1 MFDNMSERDL
11 VSWNSMID
19 GYGMHGCSKDAFVVF
34 HQMQQMGV
42 KPDHITFTCLLSAC
56 SHAGLVDLGWKCFYC
71 LSQDYGITHRMEHY
85 ACMVDI
91 LGRAGHLDEAQN
103 FIKMMPIEPD
113 SSVWNALL
121 GACKIHCNVELGE
134 WASERLFELGSK
146 NTGNYVLLSNLYAA
160 AGRWNDVAKVRTM
173 LKHRGLKKIPGC
185 SWIEINKRVHAF
197 VAADRSHPQ
206 SEKIYMVL
214 ESLVRQMKVAGYVPD
229 TSFVLH
235 DVSEEEKKSL
245 VLSHSEKLAI
255 AFGLINTSP
264 GMPIQITKNLR
275 VCSDCHIATK
285 FISKIVRR
293 EIILRDTKRFHYF
306 RDGLCS
312 CGDYW

>member
-1 MFDNMSERDL
+1 
-11 VSWNSMID
+11 
-19 GYGMHGCSKDAFVVF
+19 
-34 HQMQQMGV
+34 
-42 KPDHITFTCLLSAC
+42 
-56 SHAGLVDLGWKCFYC
+56 
-71 LSQDYGITHRMEHY
+71 
-85 ACMVDI
+85 
-91 LGRAGHLDEAQN
+91 
-103 FIKMMPIEPD
+103 
-113 SSVWNALL
+113 
-121 GACKIHCNVELGE
+121 
-134 WASERLFELGSK
+134 
-146 NTGNYVLLSNLYAA
+146 
-160 AGRWNDVAKVRTM
+160 
-173 LKHRGLKKIPGC
+173 
-185 SWIEINKRVHAF
+185 
-197 VAADRSHPQ
+197 
-206 SEKIYMVL
+206 
-214 ESLVRQMKVAGYVPD
+214 VAGYVPD

>member
-1 MFDNMSERDL
+1 
-11 VSWNSMID
+11 
-19 GYGMHGCSKDAFVVF
+19 
-34 HQMQQMGV
+34 
-42 KPDHITFTCLLSAC
+42 
-56 SHAGLVDLGWKCFYC
+56 
-71 LSQDYGITHRMEHY
+71 
-85 ACMVDI
+85 
-91 LGRAGHLDEAQN
+91 
-103 FIKMMPIEPD
+103 
-113 SSVWNALL
+113 
-121 GACKIHCNVELGE
+121 
-134 WASERLFELGSK
+134 
-146 NTGNYVLLSNLYAA
+146 LLSNLYAA

-197 VAADRSHPQ
+197 VVADRSHPQ

-235 DVSEEEKKSL
+235 DVSEEENKSL

-285 FISKIVRR
+285 FISKIVRQ